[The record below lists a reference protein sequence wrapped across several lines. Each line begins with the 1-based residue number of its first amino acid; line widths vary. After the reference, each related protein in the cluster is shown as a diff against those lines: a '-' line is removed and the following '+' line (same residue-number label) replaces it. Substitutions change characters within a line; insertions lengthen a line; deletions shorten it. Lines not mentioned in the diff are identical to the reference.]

1 MSWAD
6 MPYKN
11 LFIMGTVGYV
21 LIEGLYMTAITVVRS
36 FEVIADL
43 NRSVNSLARVIPVAH

>member
-1 MSWAD
+1 